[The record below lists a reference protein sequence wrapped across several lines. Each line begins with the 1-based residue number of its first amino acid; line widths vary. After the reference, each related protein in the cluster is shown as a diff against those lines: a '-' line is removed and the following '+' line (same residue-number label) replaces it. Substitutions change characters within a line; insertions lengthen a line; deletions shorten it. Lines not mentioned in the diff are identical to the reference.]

1 MSGSP
6 PAVTDSS
13 PSSAFRRAHSQS
25 QQSRSQLRAA
35 RSPVWACSSPPAAV
49 ADGSPSPAVKI
60 RSHLVADGL
69 RSPALRSACSQ
80 SQLSG
85 TRSRG
90 WRQTAHWDIGREAS
104 QCSRRDSSPSPGER
118 HPQHSHRGTASQVSI
133 KDAIAESQPSSTHAL
148 ESGQVALVARSLPP
162 AAVTDGLP
170 SPPFGSALAIG
181 SELRD
186 WLPRPASSKPS
197 GKLPRPS
204 SPMPSGKRPKQSC
217 FKKTSGEP
225 PWSSS
230 AAPIGKLSK
239 PSSAEPS
246 GKLPRPVERVT
257 EWQAAKALE
266 CRYKRRPRGK
276 LP

>member
-6 PAVTDSS
+6 PAVTDGS

-90 WRQTAHWDIGREAS
+90 WRQTAHWDVGREAS
-104 QCSRRDSSPSPGER
+104 QCSRRDSSPSSGDATRSTVTEGPLVKCR
-118 HPQHSHRGTASQVSI
+118 RTRLQSHSRAAPTKSRAAKSPLGAS
-133 KDAIAESQPSSTHAL
+133 
-148 ESGQVALVARSLPP
+148 SLPP
-162 AAVTDGLP
+162 AAVTDGPP

-181 SELRD
+181 SELR
-186 WLPRPASSKPS
+186 
-197 GKLPRPS
+197 G
-204 SPMPSGKRPKQSC
+204 
-217 FKKTSGEP
+217 
-225 PWSSS
+225 
-230 AAPIGKLSK
+230 
-239 PSSAEPS
+239 
-246 GKLPRPVERVT
+246 
-257 EWQAAKALE
+257 
-266 CRYKRRPRGK
+266 
-276 LP
+276 